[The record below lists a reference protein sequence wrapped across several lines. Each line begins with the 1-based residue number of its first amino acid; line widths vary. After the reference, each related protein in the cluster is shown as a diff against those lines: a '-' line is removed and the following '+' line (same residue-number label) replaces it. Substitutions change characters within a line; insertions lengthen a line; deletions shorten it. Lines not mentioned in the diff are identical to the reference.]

1 MSRLGFF
8 LIDRTYTT
16 ARLKLKMKS
25 INEFYGQERR
35 KIGSRVEV
43 ARLLG
48 INPRTLERR
57 ETGKYRITEEMLAAL
72 ELFKSKSGK

>member
-1 MSRLGFF
+1 MN
-8 LIDRTYTT
+8 
-16 ARLKLKMKS
+16 LKMKS
-25 INEFYGQERR
+25 RNEFYGQERR
-35 KIGSRVEV
+35 KIGSRIEV

-72 ELFKSKSGK
+72 EFFKSKEKK